1 MGTSE
6 NGCKHKI
13 TLEAITVIGC
23 ILSISYYEIVESR
36 YKRNSTIF
44 CSQFDIPGWPEKL
57 SDPLLADAIC
67 DRIVHDAYTIVI
79 GGKESMRKR
88 KGLQDI

>member
-1 MGTSE
+1 MFTKE
-6 NGCKHKI
+6 
-13 TLEAITVIGC
+13 TEARDLLEIA
-23 ILSISYYEIVESR
+23 ESR
-36 YKRNSTIF
+36 YKRSSTIF

-57 SDPLLADAIC
+57 SDSLLADAIC
-67 DRIVHDAYTIVI
+67 DRIVHGTYTIVI